1 MKNKKKYLVANW
13 KMNPVSAKDAGKLA
27 GDIVGGSNKIR
38 GKKGVDIVICPPF
51 PFLQIAG
58 QKLGSGVKLGAQ
70 NCYFEDSGA
79 YTGEVSARIL
89 KSLNCHFII
98 VGHSERRKY
107 FNEDSLLINKKLKAI
122 FKNGLV
128 PIFAVGEKA
137 GESVK
142 VVERQLRGGLKD
154 INGSKVK
161 NIIIAYE
168 PVWAIGTGHA
178 ATADDVMGASIMI
191 RRVLADLYSR
201 AIADKVPILYGGST
215 DSKNISRFTKDA
227 GMDGAL
233 VGGSSL
239 NAKEFIKMAQEI
251 VK

>member
-1 MKNKKKYLVANW
+1 MITGCN
-13 KMNPVSAKDAGKLA
+13 
-27 GDIVGGSNKIR
+27 
-38 GKKGVDIVICPPF
+38 KGVI
-51 PFLQIAG
+51 
-58 QKLGSGVKLGAQ
+58 
-70 NCYFEDSGA
+70 
-79 YTGEVSARIL
+79 
-89 KSLNCHFII
+89 H
-98 VGHSERRKY
+98 
-107 FNEDSLLINKKLKAI
+107 I
-122 FKNGLV
+122 FKNGFV
-128 PIFAVGEKA
+128 QIFAVGEKA

-201 AIADKVPILYGGST
+201 AIADRVPILYGGST

>member
-1 MKNKKKYLVANW
+1 MENKKKYLVANW
-13 KMNPVSAKDAGKLA
+13 KMNPVSEKGAKKLA
-27 GDIVGGSNKIR
+27 GEIAHGFSGLKRKKALQIVL
-38 GKKGVDIVICPPF
+38 CPPF
-51 PFLQIAG
+51 TYLATIKMRNYKDLQ
-58 QKLGSGVKLGAQ
+58 LGAQ
-70 NCYFEDSGA
+70 NCHFEDSGA
-79 YTGEVSARIL
+79 YTGEISAKML
-89 KSLNCHFII
+89 KSLNCQFVI
-98 VGHSERRKY
+98 VGHSERREY
-107 FNEDSLLINKKLKAI
+107 FGEDSPLINKKIKAVLKNKLI
-122 FKNGLV
+122 PVL
-128 PIFAVGEKA
+128 AVGEKE
-137 GESVK
+137 GESIK
-142 VVERQLRGGLKD
+142 VVERQLKGALKD
-154 INGSKVK
+154 ISYSKAK

>member
-13 KMNPVSAKDAGKLA
+13 KMNPVSSKDAGKLA
-27 GDIVGGSNKIR
+27 WDIVGGFNKIR
-38 GKKGVDIVICPPF
+38 SKKGLDIVICPPF
-51 PFLQIAG
+51 PFLQIVA
-58 QKLGSGVKLGAQ
+58 QKLGPGVKLGAQ

-79 YTGEVSARIL
+79 YTGEVSAKIL

-107 FNEDSLLINKKLKAI
+107 FNEDSLLVNKKVKAVL
-122 FKNGLV
+122 KNGLV
-128 PIFAVGEKA
+128 PILAVGEKA

-142 VVERQLRGGLKD
+142 VVERQLRGALKD
-154 INGSKVK
+154 ISGAKAK

-168 PVWAIGTGHA
+168 PVWAIGTGRA
-178 ATADDVMGASIMI
+178 ATADDAMGAGIMI
-191 RRVLADLYSR
+191 KRVLADLYSKTT
-201 AIADKVPILYGGST
+201 ADKVPILYGGST

-239 NAKEFIKMAQEI
+239 NAKEFIKMAQAI
-251 VK
+251 IK